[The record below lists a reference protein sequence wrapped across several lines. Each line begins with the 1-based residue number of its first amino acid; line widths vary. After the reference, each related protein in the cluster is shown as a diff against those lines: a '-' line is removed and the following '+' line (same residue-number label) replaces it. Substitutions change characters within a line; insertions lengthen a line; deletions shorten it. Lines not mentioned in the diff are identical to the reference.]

1 MFKKSFTEDDIKE
14 LVNECLE
21 ETIKKQAD
29 EIAELRRMVKHQSGE
44 IYELRKKVYEEDA
57 GVDLGLTEEKL
68 TELSK
73 KISQEILAEPEEETF
88 KRAKPFV
95 DENGEMNT
103 PLSRMG
109 YVMSEC
115 TTFTTKYVSKMLRL
129 LFGAKNENE

>member
-44 IYELRKKVYEEDA
+44 IYELRKKVYEEGA

-115 TTFTTKYVSKMLRL
+115 TTFTQKYVSKMPRL

>member
-44 IYELRKKVYEEDA
+44 IYELRKKVYEE
-57 GVDLGLTEEKL
+57 GMDLGLTEEKL
-68 TELSK
+68 SELSK
-73 KISQEILAEPEEETF
+73 QISQEILAEPEEETF

-129 LFGAKNENE
+129 LFGEKKENEE

>member
-44 IYELRKKVYEEDA
+44 IYELRKKVYEE
-57 GVDLGLTEEKL
+57 GGSLDLGLTEEKL

>member
-29 EIAELRRMVKHQSGE
+29 EIAELRSMVKHQSGE
-44 IYELRKKVYEEDA
+44 IYELRKKVYEEGA

-115 TTFTTKYVSKMLRL
+115 TTFTQKYVSKMLRL
-129 LFGAKNENE
+129 LFGNNETNE

>member
-1 MFKKSFTEDDIKE
+1 MFKKNFTEDDIKE
-14 LVNECLE
+14 LINESLE

-44 IYELRKKVYEEDA
+44 IYELRKKVYEEGA
-57 GVDLGLTEEKL
+57 DLNLDLTEEKL
-68 TELSK
+68 KDLSK
-73 KISQEILAEPEEETF
+73 QIAQEILAEPEEETF

-115 TTFTTKYVSKMLRL
+115 TTFTQKYVSKMLRL
-129 LFGAKNENE
+129 LFGKNETNE

>member
-1 MFKKSFTEDDIKE
+1 MFKKSFSEEEIKE
-14 LVNECLE
+14 LINETLE

-29 EIAELRRMVKHQSGE
+29 EIAELRKMVKNQSGV
-44 IYELRKKVYEEDA
+44 IYELRKKVYEEGSSVA
-57 GVDLGLTEEKL
+57 GLTEEKIS
-68 TELSK
+68 ELSK
-73 KISQEILAEPEEETF
+73 KVSQEILAEPEEETI

-115 TTFTTKYVSKMLRL
+115 TTFTTKYVSKMLRMI
-129 LFGAKNENE
+129 FGEEE

>member
-44 IYELRKKVYEEDA
+44 IYELRKKVNEPEGGA
-57 GVDLGLTEEKL
+57 AFLNITEEGL
-68 TELSK
+68 SELSK
-73 KISQEILAEPEEETF
+73 QVTKEILAEPEEETL

-115 TTFTTKYVSKMLRL
+115 TTFTTKYITKLLRT
-129 LFGAKNENE
+129 LFITKE

>member
-1 MFKKSFTEDDIKE
+1 MFKKSFTEDDIKD

-44 IYELRKKVYEEDA
+44 IYELRKKVYKEGA

-68 TELSK
+68 SELSK
-73 KISQEILAEPEEETF
+73 QISQEILAEPEEETF

>member
-1 MFKKSFTEDDIKE
+1 MFKKSFTEDDIKD

-44 IYELRKKVYEEDA
+44 IYELRKKVYEEGA

-68 TELSK
+68 SELSK
-73 KISQEILAEPEEETF
+73 QISQEILAEPEEETF

>member
-44 IYELRKKVYEEDA
+44 IYELRKKVYEEGA

-115 TTFTTKYVSKMLRL
+115 TTFTTTFRMFL
-129 LFGAKNENE
+129 

>member
-44 IYELRKKVYEEDA
+44 IYELRKKVNEPE
-57 GVDLGLTEEKL
+57 GLTFPNITEESL
-68 TELSK
+68 SELSK
-73 KISQEILAEPEEETF
+73 QVTKEILAEPEEETL

-115 TTFTTKYVSKMLRL
+115 TTFTTKYISKL
-129 LFGAKNENE
+129 LKHLFITKE

>member
-44 IYELRKKVYEEDA
+44 IYELRKKVYEEGA

-115 TTFTTKYVSKMLRL
+115 TTFTQKYVSKMLRL
-129 LFGAKNENE
+129 LFGNNETNE

>member
-21 ETIKKQAD
+21 ETIKKQDD

-44 IYELRKKVYEEDA
+44 IYELRKKVYEEGA

-115 TTFTTKYVSKMLRL
+115 TTFTQKYVSKMLRL
-129 LFGAKNENE
+129 LFGNNETNE

>member
-44 IYELRKKVYEEDA
+44 IYELRKKVYEEGA